1 MSLWLAILLG
11 VCFLF
16 ALLEYHMAASSGQG
30 MLIRGGRNQKRKARE
45 LDNIIAEP
53 IDNKRN
59 LRNNELR
66 SELVQRWCWGKCS
79 ATEVPL

>member
-1 MSLWLAILLG
+1 
-11 VCFLF
+11 
-16 ALLEYHMAASSGQG
+16 MAASSSQG

-59 LRNNELR
+59 LRNNELC